1 MIKILDAFYF
11 ISGVQTF
18 IVILIFFFYKSKKI
32 KINKYLGLFFITMLI
47 EIIFYFL
54 FTNNPSKLIFVNPLK
69 FNLLTTPLLLLY
81 VVKLSRYKLKKI
93 ELYLIPSA
101 IEFLFFL
108 IIFIIVYI
116 DENYISNQSIK
127 NILKVYTILSIGF
140 NIFICIKIIHVTN
153 LHRKFLPLF
162 YTNTKNKSLN
172 WVTVFC
178 VSCIIFN
185 VFTFLTFF
193 LLPPNKQTLYI
204 LYFLNIV
211 LLYYLSIASVIQ
223 ININNYV
230 KITNSSQGLKN
241 NAPINSELIEI
252 FNKVESYISDERLY
266 LNPNITLKT
275 LSKLTKISSN
285 KISKSLKAAG
295 YENFNSYINNYR
307 IEEVKKMLLSDSYKK
322 YSIITIAKEVGF
334 NSKATFYKNFKERL
348 GVSPSDYIKQNE

>member
-1 MIKILDAFYF
+1 M
-11 ISGVQTF
+11 
-18 IVILIFFFYKSKKI
+18 
-32 KINKYLGLFFITMLI
+32 
-47 EIIFYFL
+47 
-54 FTNNPSKLIFVNPLK
+54 
-69 FNLLTTPLLLLY
+69 
-81 VVKLSRYKLKKI
+81 
-93 ELYLIPSA
+93 
-101 IEFLFFL
+101 
-108 IIFIIVYI
+108 
-116 DENYISNQSIK
+116 
-127 NILKVYTILSIGF
+127 
-140 NIFICIKIIHVTN
+140 
-153 LHRKFLPLF
+153 
-162 YTNTKNKSLN
+162 
-172 WVTVFC
+172 
-178 VSCIIFN
+178 
-185 VFTFLTFF
+185 
-193 LLPPNKQTLYI
+193 PPNKQTLYI